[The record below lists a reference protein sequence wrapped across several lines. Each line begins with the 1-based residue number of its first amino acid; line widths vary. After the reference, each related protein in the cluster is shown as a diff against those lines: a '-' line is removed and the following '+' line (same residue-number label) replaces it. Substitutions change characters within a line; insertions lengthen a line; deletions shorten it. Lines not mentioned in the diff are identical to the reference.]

1 MEKAAS
7 QNNLCKQHSGIMADL
22 KHLTAENVVQWKRI
36 DAMEIKTDKILN
48 RLTWAA
54 ILFAMATVA
63 LIGNLIV
70 GKV

>member
-7 QNNLCKQHSGIMADL
+7 QNNLCKQHSGIISDL
-22 KHLTAENVVQWKRI
+22 KHLSAENLIQWERI
-36 DAMEIKTDKILN
+36 KAMEIKTDKILN

-54 ILFAMATVA
+54 ILFAMAAIA

>member
-36 DAMEIKTDKILN
+36 DAMEIKTDKILT
-48 RLTWAA
+48 RLTGAA
-54 ILFAMATVA
+54 ILFALATVA
-63 LIGNLIV
+63 LIGNLLV

>member
-1 MEKAAS
+1 MEKAAFE
-7 QNNLCKQHSGIMADL
+7 NNLCKQHSGITADL
-22 KHLTAENVVQWKRI
+22 KHLTAENLIQWKRI
-36 DAMEIKTDKILN
+36 EAMEMKTDKILN